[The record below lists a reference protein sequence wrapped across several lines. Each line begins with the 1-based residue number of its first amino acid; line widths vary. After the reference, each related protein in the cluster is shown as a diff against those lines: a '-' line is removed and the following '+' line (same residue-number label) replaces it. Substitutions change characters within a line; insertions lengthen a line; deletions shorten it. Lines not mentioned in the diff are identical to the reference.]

1 MVKKIFSLLFLI
13 GVTLF
18 AVDITTL
25 GEAINLAGK
34 QRMYTQRMLKDY
46 AMAGMHNTFGNPHE
60 DLVKIVS
67 AFEEH
72 LDALNH
78 FAKDPKIKAKI
89 AQAKSQW
96 QPIKQML
103 LTKPNKTNAAKL
115 QVALDQLLH
124 TSDEITKG
132 FAALS
137 PTHTGEIINISGRQR
152 MLSQRMASLYMLKVW
167 GIDDPQFKQKLS
179 DAMQLFKTS
188 LQKLKAYEKNTPQIK
203 THLEKAGR
211 AFMFFEI
218 MGRSSSKFIPSLIY
232 RKSNEIL
239 HDMDAATKL
248 YAKLETN
255 KG

>member
-1 MVKKIFSLLFLI
+1 MVKKIFSLLFLFA
-13 GVTLF
+13 TSLF
-18 AVDITTL
+18 AVEITTL

-46 AMAGMHNTFGNPHE
+46 AMAGMHNTFGKPHE
-60 DLVKIVS
+60 DLLKIVS
-67 AFEEH
+67 AFEDH
-72 LDALNH
+72 LNALDR
-78 FAKDPKIKAKI
+78 FAKDTAIKTKI
-89 AQAKSQW
+89 AQAKREW
-96 QPIKQML
+96 QPIKKML
-103 LTKPNKTNAAKL
+103 LAAPTKENAAKL
-115 QVALDQLLH
+115 QIALDQLLH

-137 PTHTGEIINISGRQR
+137 KTSAGEIINISGRQR
-152 MLSQRMASLYMLKVW
+152 MLSQRMAGLYMLKVW
-167 GIDDPQFKQKLS
+167 GINDPQFKKKLN

-188 LQKLKAYEKNTPQIK
+188 LQKLKKYEKNSPEISA
-203 THLEKAGR
+203 HLEKAGR

-218 MGRSSSKFIPSLIY
+218 MARSNSKFIPSLIY